1 MRQAIHL
8 GYDRARH
15 NAVIKQVLRGEF
27 QGRWLP
33 PGANYATES
42 EDVEKLPGYRADKT
56 EDLAKA
62 RSLLA
67 DAGYADGFE
76 LEMVTSSDAASVEVV
91 APALAAQLEESLN
104 IRLNI
109 RPVERSLMKGIQREG
124 DFGWIGTFLD
134 TPIRESEGMWAAT
147 FQTGGSQNFGKY
159 SNPEFDAVMDQLKG
173 EVDTNKRQALYD
185 QGAEILDQNP
195 PGIITGC
202 PRDLPMWYPHLKGLA
217 LGNRS
222 FQLWGRWETVW
233 LDK

>member
-27 QGRWLP
+27 QGQWLP
-33 PGANYATES
+33 PGGNYATES